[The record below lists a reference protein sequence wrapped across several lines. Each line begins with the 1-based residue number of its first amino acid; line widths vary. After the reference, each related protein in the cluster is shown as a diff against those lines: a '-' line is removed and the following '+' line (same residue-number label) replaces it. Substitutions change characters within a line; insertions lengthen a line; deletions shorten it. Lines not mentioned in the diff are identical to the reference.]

1 MKKTVLFIIILSTF
15 FIGCGK
21 KDTAPVQKQK
31 TDSIN
36 KTTDTNKSEYKS
48 DLGSSSGTKGNL
60 TTDGLRDII
69 YDVTEFENDLKFD
82 GSAVA
87 GVQWKDKSGLNVLI
101 ITETIP
107 VTSKTNEYDESVSKK
122 LFGYAFV
129 KNEDDKFQQVWMIQD
144 FIDKC
149 QVDLT
154 LEYIKKSLTV
164 TDLNKNGIAE
174 NTFLYKLSCKGDVS
188 PNDLKLIMHEGKEK
202 YAIRGETLQIF
213 KDAKPYGGKTNIDK
227 SFDNAPAE
235 FLDYAKKEWK
245 KFQEEK
251 IN

>member
-1 MKKTVLFIIILSTF
+1 MKKTVLLIAIAASFL
-15 FIGCGK
+15 IGCNK
-21 KDTAPVQKQK
+21 NDNESLQKQK
-31 TDSIN
+31 SDSSIKN
-36 KTTDTNKSEYKS
+36 TENKSELKS
-48 DLGSSSGTKGNL
+48 DLGSSSGKKDNL
-60 TTDGLRDII
+60 TADGLKDII
-69 YDVTEFENDLKFD
+69 YDVKEFENDLKFD
-82 GSAVA
+82 GSIVA

-101 ITETIP
+101 ITETNP

-129 KNEDDKFQQVWMIQD
+129 KNEDEKFQQVWMIQD
-144 FIDKC
+144 FIEKC

-164 TDLNKNGIAE
+164 SDLNKNGIAE

-227 SFDNAPAE
+227 SFDNAPKE

>member
-1 MKKTVLFIIILSTF
+1 MKLTILFFAISAVL

-21 KDTAPVQKQK
+21 KEIASLQKQK
-31 TDSIN
+31 SDSTAQ
-36 KTTDTNKSEYKS
+36 TTAQNKSDSGIASGDNKS
-48 DLGSSSGTKGNL
+48 QNS
-60 TTDGLRDII
+60 DGLKEIV
-69 YDVTEFENDLKFD
+69 YDVSAFEKELKFD
-82 GSAVA
+82 GSIKA
-87 GVQWKDKSGLNVLI
+87 GVQWKDKTGLNVLI
-101 ITETIP
+101 ITETDI
-107 VTSKTNEYDESVSKK
+107 VTSKTNEYDESISKK

-129 KNEDDKFQQVWMIQD
+129 KNNEDKFQQLWMIQD

-188 PNDLKLIMHEGKEK
+188 PDGLKLIMHEGKEK

-213 KDAKPYGGKTNIDK
+213 KDSKPYGGRTDIDK
-227 SFDNAPAE
+227 SFDNGPKE

>member
-1 MKKTVLFIIILSTF
+1 MKRIVLLTIIIAAL

-21 KDTAPVQKQK
+21 KETELLQKEKAGSDVQKS
-31 TDSIN
+31 DIN
-36 KTTDTNKSEYKS
+36 KSNLKSDSGSASGNKS
-48 DLGSSSGTKGNL
+48 NL
-60 TTDGLRDII
+60 STDALKDIV
-69 YDVTEFENDLKFD
+69 YDVTEFENELKFD
-82 GSAVA
+82 GSVVA

-101 ITETIP
+101 ITETKP

-122 LFGYAFV
+122 LFGYTFV

-154 LEYIKKSLTV
+154 LEYINKSLTV

-202 YAIRGETLQIF
+202 FAIRGETLQIF
-213 KDAKPYGGKTNIDK
+213 KDSKPYGGKTNIDK
-227 SFDNAPAE
+227 SFDNAPKE